1 MLTIQDIVDAVN
13 RIVVGAFPDRTVYRD
28 VLPEQFSRPSFYI
41 AAVTREVTSETVHT
55 VSVTQS
61 VLVQCID
68 ETSDRYETEANRL
81 YHVAEQLQNLF
92 LMRGRLAAGDRRL
105 SIAKVALSRVLDVA
119 DLVLTV
125 SYEDDRPD
133 DTPAA
138 PIAGNVTVTPKS
150 REKE

>member
-1 MLTIQDIVDAVN
+1 MLKVQEIVDAVN
-13 RIVVGAFPDRTVYRD
+13 RIVVEACPNRTVYRD
-28 VLPEQFSRPSFYI
+28 ILPEQFDRPSFYI
-41 AAVTREVTSETVHT
+41 AATTREVISETVHA

-92 LMRGRLAAGDRRL
+92 LMKGRIAAGDRKL
-105 SIAKVALSRVLDVA
+105 SIAKITLSRVLDVA

-125 SYEDDRPD
+125 SYTDDRPD
-133 DTPAA
+133 DTPTS
-138 PIAGNVTVTPKS
+138 PIAGDVTVTGPSK
-150 REKE
+150 